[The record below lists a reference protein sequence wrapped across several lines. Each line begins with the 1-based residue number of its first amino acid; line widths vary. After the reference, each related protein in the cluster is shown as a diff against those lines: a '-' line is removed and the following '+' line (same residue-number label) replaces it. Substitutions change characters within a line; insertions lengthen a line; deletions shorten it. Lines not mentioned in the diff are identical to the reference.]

1 MALTNLRET
10 MIINRRSF
18 IRSSA
23 FTASGLLLS
32 PVSAMDRQNSF
43 AESLIGVHPFI
54 FENKD
59 AVFIMRTDVDVKTNA
74 SAIKQAGLS
83 FGRSVFGLT
92 DDPDNGVPLT
102 HKAVIKPNLTC
113 RGKWDPDYTIER
125 SMGVVTDANFT
136 EGIIESLKELNI
148 SASQIYAREVNC
160 PEDLA
165 EGGYI
170 DMAERTGI
178 DMKGIDT
185 PYYDLNPD
193 QLQWMDVEDGLY
205 FNRIPF
211 LWPVN
216 DPESWLLN
224 IAKLK
229 THSMGMTLCAKN
241 IQGTIAMNYQQH
253 CKVYG
258 SHLDILEDDIRT
270 DAFTSIQ
277 NNYNRHVAEG
287 IPRWDRPGQEGGIWM
302 ETWASRCLDNNSVT
316 PAGLHVIE
324 GVYGRDGHFIDGP
337 NEGGLANDYM
347 CNVIIFGLNPFY
359 VDIIGHWIGG
369 HEPGN
374 FGLFH
379 MAKEK
384 GMIST
389 IDPAK
394 ISVYEWDAASG
405 AELKALDEF
414 QRHPLKTSYLRK
426 DYDGGNEDYWHMVD
440 EYFDYSAVSGT
451 ILQPMSH
458 PFKLG
463 ANYPNPF
470 SEQTHI
476 PFRIQKAG
484 HVFMEV
490 INAQGKTV
498 DILLDRQ
505 MVPGNH
511 MISWNSSNQAAGL
524 YLYRMRFGGMLQSG
538 NMLVVH

>member
-1 MALTNLRET
+1 MTL
-10 MIINRRSF
+10 NRRSF

-23 FTASGLLLS
+23 LTASGLVLS
-32 PVSAMDRQNSF
+32 PLSALDRQNIT

-54 FENKD
+54 FDNKD
-59 AVFIMRTDVDVKTNA
+59 AVFIMKTDVDVKTNA
-74 SAIKQAGLS
+74 SAIKEAGLS

-92 DDPDNGVPLT
+92 DDPENGVPLT
-102 HKAVIKPNLTC
+102 HKVVLKPNLTC
-113 RGKWDPDYTIER
+113 RGKWDANYTTER
-125 SMGVVTDANFT
+125 SRGVATDANFT
-136 EGIIESLKELNI
+136 EGVIESIKELSI

-170 DMAERTGI
+170 DMATRTGI
-178 DMKGIDT
+178 DLKGIDT
-185 PYYDLNPD
+185 PYSDLNPD

-205 FNRIPF
+205 FERIPF

-253 CKVYG
+253 CRVYG
-258 SHLDILEDDIRT
+258 SHLDILEGDIRT
-270 DAFTSIQ
+270 NAFTSIQ
-277 NNYNRHVAEG
+277 NNYNRHVADG

-316 PAGLHVIE
+316 SAGLHVIE
-324 GVYGRDGHFIDGP
+324 GVIGRDGHFIAGP

-379 MAKEK
+379 MARER

-389 IDPAK
+389 IDPTD
-394 ISVYEWDAASG
+394 IPVYEWNTESG
-405 AELKALDEF
+405 ADLKALDEF
-414 QRHPLKTSYLRK
+414 QRYLLKTSYLQK
-426 DYDGGNEDYWHMVD
+426 DYDGANEDYWHMVD
-440 EYFDYSAVSGT
+440 EYFDYSALSSPIFQAMT
-451 ILQPMSH
+451 H

-470 SEQTHI
+470 SENTHI
-476 PFRIQKAG
+476 PFQIQKAG
-484 HVFMEV
+484 HVSIEV
-490 INAQGKTV
+490 ISAQGKTV
-498 DILLDRQ
+498 DILVNRQ
-505 MVPGNH
+505 MLPGNH
-511 MISWNSSNQAAGL
+511 MITWNSSHYPAGL
-524 YLYRMRFGGMLQSG
+524 YLYRMRFGGLLQSA
-538 NMLVVH
+538 NMLLVH